1 MRPGNNDGKDL
12 LATPQNP
19 AARAF
24 RRAAGAPNQARR
36 LIEVGKTFAST
47 ALLGSAPSP
56 KLRAML
62 PRSLTAG
69 FIPRFPK
76 KAPGPSWRA
85 TGTGTCPTH
94 RAEGCVTTEANLIKN

>member
-56 KLRAML
+56 KLRA
-62 PRSLTAG
+62 
-69 FIPRFPK
+69 

-94 RAEGCVTTEANLIKN
+94 WSEGCVTTETNLIKN